1 MTRLKYERWDT
12 SRLLP
17 PSCGG
22 GRGGEVLRLRK
33 LKKKLIQS
41 GTGAQFLGKSRGS
54 SLTVARFFAAHHA
67 LSKYKVT
74 YQSARQQQWGT
85 GAQNHIL
92 NRDPTPRELTE

>member
-1 MTRLKYERWDT
+1 MRDGT
-12 SRLLP
+12 LLV
-17 PSCGG
+17 SSLRVVVVDEA
-22 GRGGEVLRLRK
+22 GRSSDSENS
-33 LKKKLIQS
+33 KKKLIQS